1 MQSDVGESYQQV
13 RLYLDQGRQVL
24 FSGTPCQVD
33 GLYRYLGEHP
43 ERLITCDVACSGV
56 GSPGVWEKFVRSMA
70 YIKQQK
76 PLSVDFRGK
85 LNGESTRRF
94 HVTFETAGST
104 TRRCCGPRWD
114 AGWRGV
120 YSCDLPATPAAIPVR
135 TVPVT

>member
-1 MQSDVGESYQQV
+1 M
-13 RLYLDQGRQVL
+13 
-24 FSGTPCQVD
+24 
-33 GLYRYLGEHP
+33 
-43 ERLITCDVACSGV
+43 ACSGV

-94 HVTFETAGST
+94 HVTFENGWDST
-104 TRRCCGPRWD
+104 TRRCCGLRLD

-120 YSCDLPATPAAIPVR
+120 YSCGPPATPAAIPAR